1 MTDKEN
7 REARVQH
14 VMELLDRAIHTG
26 TLVAINVKDKATGK
40 PVDVLAEQWVDKQ
53 GNMALRPIARLF
65 MDKDPNAELILPEAL
80 LTTFGRTPQEALQN
94 ALGTP
99 A

>member
-1 MTDKEN
+1 MRWSYSTK
-7 REARVQH
+7 
-14 VMELLDRAIHTG
+14 AIHSN

-65 MDKDPNAELILPEAL
+65 MDNDPNAELILPEGA
-80 LTTFGRTPQEALQN
+80 TSTYGRTPEEALDN
-94 ALGTP
+94 ALRSL